1 MSSSCVRAARARHA
15 AEQRELFPL
24 PLLRMDQLEESK
36 GMQELDGGGGAQR
49 DGGARDGKA
58 GGGAGDVGAST
69 WWWKRDLVSQT
80 LGVNNLLSCESGSR
94 HPPNRGNKP
103 SRVCALASRQIAPPV
118 YALAFSLPSR
128 AMVASVP
135 A

>member
-1 MSSSCVRAARARHA
+1 
-15 AEQRELFPL
+15 
-24 PLLRMDQLEESK
+24 MDELEESK

-69 WWWKRDLVSQT
+69 RWWKRDLVSQT
-80 LGVNNLLSCESGSR
+80 LGVNNLLSRESGASGSR

-118 YALAFSLPSR
+118 YALAFSPPSR